1 MKMVL
6 LVFLLTLI
14 AAACPLMVKEKYVKA
29 GDMLVLYCGEEQC
42 KNGDSVTVWKKDTDQ
57 ETFLFNTSAAE
68 QKHMG
73 ILVFG
78 NCFMIL
84 NASANHQGNYSCDS
98 RRKTNRHMEFMV
110 TVYTAQSKQYEE
122 RNQYPMTCCKQ
133 HSCTLDCPHDLAVD
147 APNITSRCI
156 TWERDGEPSPSY
168 FPSVGEKHHGV
179 YTCTRPY
186 LYAGQIYNRTFIVP
200 LNVKEEV
207 WEKSQITSPQ
217 DKQVFQVDLGT
228 TGVINCEAITDSCDN
243 LLFWLSNGSFVADD
257 NSTRVFNN
265 DTCNIDTKRMRA
277 SLVIREV
284 SEEDLSKNYTCKLQS
299 SDEQWVTITLT
310 QNARTSHTS
319 LVVCAVVVV
328 VVMVVAVVVIYV
340 KFKDDVILFLRN
352 APGWRR
358 SGSALHILDQN
369 LTY

>member
-1 MKMVL
+1 MHIFLLIIFTVALTEAAAMKMVL

-265 DTCNIDTKRMRA
+265 DTCSSYLGPESHLLSVIHKAPVERQTLLFFIITEQTEA
-277 SLVIREV
+277 STSSAFPEALHLPSIAGDVPSGA
-284 SEEDLSKNYTCKLQS
+284 SE
-299 SDEQWVTITLT
+299 
-310 QNARTSHTS
+310 RTSGRGCAATS
-319 LVVCAVVVV
+319 SP
-328 VVMVVAVVVIYV
+328 
-340 KFKDDVILFLRN
+340 KR
-352 APGWRR
+352 APKIH
-358 SGSALHILDQN
+358 S
-369 LTY
+369 